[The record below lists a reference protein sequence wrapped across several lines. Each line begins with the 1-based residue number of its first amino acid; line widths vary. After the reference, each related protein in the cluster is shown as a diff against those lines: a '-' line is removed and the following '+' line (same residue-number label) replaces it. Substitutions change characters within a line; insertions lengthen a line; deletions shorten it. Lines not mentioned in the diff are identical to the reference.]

1 VLIREAEEF
10 RSWAL
15 CEFLCA
21 ESVAAAADSASRALE
36 LANLALAVAGVVG
49 GDLGPALQGYAWA
62 FVGNARR
69 VGNDLAAAARAFD
82 ESRRLWQ
89 AGPPADA
96 AFLDGSR
103 LLDLEASL
111 QRDQRRLPEALRLI
125 ERALAVS
132 RPGEAMG
139 RLLLNKA
146 KILEELADY
155 DAAFDA
161 LQQAAPLLEEAAE
174 PRLALVL
181 RFNLANLLC
190 HLARAAE
197 AEAMLPAVKLLAVRL
212 GNDLD
217 LVRLRWLEARVAAG
231 QNRFEDA
238 AAAFQQAREDF
249 ATRQLPYD
257 RALVTL
263 ELAALLAGRGRAAEV
278 KELARRAAPVF
289 VALAIHPEA
298 ERALEIF
305 RAAAA
310 EERLSAELAR
320 RLVAYFYRAPHDEQ
334 LRFEL
339 VA

>member
-1 VLIREAEEF
+1 
-10 RSWAL
+10 
-15 CEFLCA
+15 
-21 ESVAAAADSASRALE
+21 
-36 LANLALAVAGVVG
+36 
-49 GDLGPALQGYAWA
+49 LQ
-62 FVGNARR
+62 
-69 VGNDLAAAARAFD
+69 
-82 ESRRLWQ
+82 
-89 AGPPADA
+89 
-96 AFLDGSR
+96 
-103 LLDLEASL
+103 
-111 QRDQRRLPEALRLI
+111 LI
-125 ERALAVS
+125 ERALATS
-132 RPGEAMG
+132 QGGEGKG
-139 RLLLNKA
+139 RVLLK
-146 KILEELADY
+146 KSKTLEELADY
-155 DAAFDA
+155 DAALDA

-190 HLARAAE
+190 HLGRAAE
-197 AEAMLPAVKLLAVRL
+197 AEAMLPAVNLLAVRL

-217 LVRLRWLEARVAAG
+217 LVRLRWLEGRVAAG
-231 QNRFEDA
+231 QDRFEDA

-298 ERALEIF
+298 ERALDIF

-310 EERLSAELAR
+310 EERLSVELAR